1 MAKVA
6 ARNASIGID
15 DSTGT
20 CQPMSSFI
28 NNCTLTY
35 SAEAPEVTA
44 FGSANRERQQDG
56 IRDIEFTFDA
66 FFGTGANETDAVLS
80 SILGASTRYI
90 FGPNGST
97 AGLIHYSACA
107 ILTSYEMNFTTE
119 DAGQCSGT
127 FTTRSGSLSRSTF
140 G

>member
-15 DSTGT
+15 DSTGA
-20 CQPMSSFI
+20 CRAMSSFI
-28 NNCTLTY
+28 NSATLTY

-44 FGSANRERQQDG
+44 FGSQNRERQQDG
-56 IRDIEFTFDA
+56 IKDIEFSFDA
-66 FFGTGANETDAVLS
+66 FFGTAAGETDAVLS
-80 SILGASTRYI
+80 AILGASTRFV
-90 FGPNGST
+90 FGPTGSA
-97 AGLIHYSACA
+97 AGAIHYSACA

-127 FTTRSGSLSRSTF
+127 FMVRSGSLTRGVF